1 MRRALTAGKRGV
13 KLFGTELTLD
23 TGKMFA
29 VHGQYAGGRFTFVAR
44 LDTYT
49 ISLLADEGLAVDVM
63 LTAGKRED
71 KLISTELTLD
81 SGKKLQSLADV
92 DHQ

>member
-1 MRRALTAGKRGV
+1 MMRALTAGKREV

-29 VHGQYAGGRFTFVAR
+29 IHGKTAGGRFTFVAR

-49 ISLLADEGLAVDVM
+49 ISLLADEA
-63 LTAGKRED
+63 
-71 KLISTELTLD
+71 
-81 SGKKLQSLADV
+81 LQWK
-92 DHQ
+92 